1 MQDPRFSLSRARAS
15 SSPAF
20 SLLILSAILATVLG
34 AGALR
39 PLAAAAVVIDLPVA
53 RAAGPGQAIKAPDLA
68 SDAELVRFEDG
79 LLPALLAVQPGERVR
94 IAGWPV
100 GPGSRRDVTIT
111 RHEIYAPGARVLRV
125 DAAGTH
131 ELPRSRLVF
140 FWGTV
145 ADEPTSGIYVAID
158 PANRT
163 IESLAKTAAA
173 GEQQLRPLV
182 AGKPGLH
189 LVATPDAF
197 LAGQGLRTKPTWSCG
212 QEQLASSELDGLA
225 GSPGLGSAAAF
236 GAALAP
242 SGSPASAGSDPSD
255 RGSHLSG
262 LHAEPAAPP
271 FGMQPLAAE
280 ISGPI
285 TASSVYNQATVA
297 IDTDH
302 QFMSLKFSDNT
313 TNATNYLASLF
324 AQINVMYERDLSVQL
339 LVGTTILRVGAA
351 SDPYVQPS
359 TGAASP
365 SQLNEVSGYWAG
377 NYGSVSRTV
386 TAFLSGKGAANS
398 ASGIA
403 WVGGLCSQSHGYS
416 FSQVILIDYLSIDAL
431 IVGHEI
437 GHNFGSVHTHCY
449 SPPIDN
455 CYNLEGG
462 CYSGPESCPAPS
474 TINGVTGVA
483 GTIMGY
489 CHLLGG
495 CSTSMV
501 FHPRTV
507 AVINPNISGALGL
520 CMNAGNMP
528 RTVTGISPAV
538 GPVSGGT
545 QVVITGSNFQNGDSV
560 TLGGVAATSVNV
572 VDPGT
577 ITAVTGAHS
586 TGAVDVV
593 VSGAAGAAGTLSRG
607 FFYTPAPRSTG
618 FYTLPPCRVLDTRNA
633 AGPLGGPAL
642 AAGQVRTVT
651 LAGSCGIPSSAVAV
665 SANLTVVAGS
675 SGGFAVFPG
684 NAFPLGT
691 ANLFF
696 SAGQVRASDSMLM
709 LATDGTGTVGVLN
722 GGSGSNDVIL
732 DVNGYFQ

>member
-1 MQDPRFSLSRARAS
+1 MQDSRISPS
-15 SSPAF
+15 S
-20 SLLILSAILATVLG
+20 
-34 AGALR
+34 AGASPRLALSSFL
-39 PLAAAAVVIDLPVA
+39 LAAALVAVVVAGAASPLAAVVIDLPVA
-53 RAAGPGQAIKAPDLA
+53 RAAGPGQAIQAPDLA
-68 SDAELVRFEDG
+68 SEAELVRFEDG
-79 LLPALLAVQPGERVR
+79 LLPALLAVAPGERVR
-94 IAGWPV
+94 IADWPV
-100 GPGSRRDVTIT
+100 GPGSRRDVTLT

-125 DAAGTH
+125 DAAGNH

-145 ADEPTSGIYVAID
+145 ADEPTSGIYVAVD
-158 PANRT
+158 PVNLT
-163 IESLAKTAAA
+163 LEGLAKTAAA

-197 LAGQGLRTKPTWSCG
+197 LAGQGVRTKPTWSCG
-212 QEQLASSELDGLA
+212 QEQLGSGEMDGLA
-225 GSPGLGSAAAF
+225 AAVAGAAAAPGSAAAA
-236 GAALAP
+236 GAEHGSQVSDIHAAP
-242 SGSPASAGSDPSD
+242 AT
-255 RGSHLSG
+255 
-262 LHAEPAAPP
+262 PP
-271 FGMQPLAAE
+271 FGLQPPAAE
-280 ISGPI
+280 LSGPI
-285 TASSVYNQATVA
+285 TASVGYNQATVA

-302 QFMSLKFSDNT
+302 QFMSLKFSDDT
-313 TNATNYLASLF
+313 TNATNYIASLF
-324 AQINVMYERDLSVQL
+324 AQINVMYERDLAVQL

-351 SDPYVQPS
+351 SDPYTVGS
-359 TGAASP
+359 SGYASP

-377 NYGSVSRTV
+377 NYGGVSRTV
-386 TAFLSGKGAANS
+386 TALLSGKGAANS

-403 WVGGLCSQSHGYS
+403 WVGGLCNQSHGYS

-474 TINGVTGVA
+474 TINGVAGVA

-520 CMNAGNMP
+520 CMTPGNLP

-538 GPVSGGT
+538 GPAAGGT
-545 QVVITGSNFQNGDSV
+545 AVVISGSNFQNGDTV
-560 TLGGVAATSVNV
+560 TLGGVPATSVNV
-572 VDPGT
+572 TGPGT
-577 ITAVTGAHS
+577 ITAVTGAHP
-586 TGAVDVV
+586 TGRVDVV
-593 VSGAAGAAGTLSRG
+593 VAGGAGAAGTLSGG
-607 FFYTPAPRSTG
+607 FFYTPPLKPTG
-618 FYTLPPCRVLDTRNA
+618 FSPVTPCRVLDTRNA

-642 AAGQVRTVT
+642 AAGQSRTFPI
-651 LAGSCGIPSSAVAV
+651 AGSCGIPSSAVAV
-665 SANLTVVAGS
+665 SANLTVVAGAAGDFS
-675 SGGFAVFPG
+675 AFPG
-684 NAFPLGT
+684 NAFPFGT
-691 ANLFF
+691 SNLNFA
-696 SAGQVRASDSMLM
+696 AGQIRASSSMLM

-722 GGSGSNDVIL
+722 ASAGANHLIL